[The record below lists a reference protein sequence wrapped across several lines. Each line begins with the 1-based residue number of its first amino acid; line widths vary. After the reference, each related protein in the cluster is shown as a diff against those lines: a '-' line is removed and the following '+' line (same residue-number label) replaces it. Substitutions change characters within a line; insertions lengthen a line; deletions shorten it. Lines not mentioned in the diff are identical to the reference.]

1 MASSPLAISG
11 GQPTWVPYEP
21 TKDCSQGLC
30 SMYCPQWCYFIFPP
44 PPPFDVGGPSPDD
57 SSGPVF
63 SPLVIAII
71 GVLAIAFLLVSYYT
85 FISRYC
91 GTFGSFRGRVFAS
104 NSGGGA
110 RRRGNGSGSGGGGQ
124 GQSRSQ
130 ESWNISPSTGLDET
144 LISKITLCK
153 YKRGDASVHTTD
165 CSVCLGEFRDG
176 ESLRLLPKCSHAFH
190 QQCIDK
196 WLKSHSNCPLC
207 RSNITFM
214 AVGMGMGMATATATA
229 ITSQEAED
237 RGPGESVGRDT
248 AAHEVVVVMDDME
261 IMCEEQQSL
270 AGSADGDGDEQE
282 AIGGPEGTDE
292 ADSKAEIREERP
304 PPPPPPS
311 SSDPNHDIRMSIAD
325 VLQASMEDELMAAR
339 ESGILAG
346 GAGTSRR
353 CHGENSKGGRSSRR
367 ALQDAMD
374 TAPPMKRLPPAGRS
388 CFSSKSGSG
397 RGRDSDLPM

>member
-11 GQPTWVPYEP
+11 AQPTWVPYEP

-63 SPLVIAII
+63 SPFVIAII

-91 GTFGSFRGRVFAS
+91 GTVGSFRGRVFGS
-104 NSGGGA
+104 SSGGGGG
-110 RRRGNGSGSGGGGQ
+110 RGHGGSGGGGGGGE

-130 ESWNISPSTGLDET
+130 ESWNVSPSTGLDET

-207 RSNITFM
+207 RSNITFI
-214 AVGMGMGMATATATA
+214 AVGMTGMVATP
-229 ITSQEAED
+229 EPEG
-237 RGPGESVGRDT
+237 RGPGASAPGTVRD
-248 AAHEVVVVMDDME
+248 AAREVVVAMEDLE
-261 IMCEEQQSL
+261 IMCEEQRST
-270 AGSADGDGDEQE
+270 AGSTDGGDDQEADGG
-282 AIGGPEGTDE
+282 GGPEAVDDAG
-292 ADSKAEIREERP
+292 SKAEIREECPAP
-304 PPPPPPS
+304 PI
-311 SSDPNHDIRMSIAD
+311 HDSRMSIAD
-325 VLQASMEDELMAAR
+325 VLQARMEDELMAAR
-339 ESGILAG
+339 ESGLLAA

-353 CHGENSKGGRSSRR
+353 CHGENSKEWARSSRR
-367 ALQDAMD
+367 ASQDAVGSAPA
-374 TAPPMKRLPPAGRS
+374 TAKRLPASGRS
-388 CFSSKSGSG
+388 RLGGKSSG
-397 RGRDSDLPM
+397 RGRDSDLPL

>member
-91 GTFGSFRGRVFAS
+91 GTFGSFRGRVFSS
-104 NSGGGA
+104 NSGRGA
-110 RRRGNGSGSGGGGQ
+110 RGRGNGGGGSGGQ

-207 RSNITFM
+207 RSNITFIT
-214 AVGMGMGMATATATA
+214 VGMGMAT
-229 ITSQEAED
+229 QEAEG
-237 RGPGESVGRDT
+237 RGPGEGVGRD
-248 AAHEVVVVMDDME
+248 ASHEVVVVMDDME
-261 IMCEEQQSL
+261 IMCDEQQSM
-270 AGSADGDGDEQE
+270 AGSTDGDGDDQE
-282 AIGGPEGTDE
+282 ANGGQERMDE
-292 ADSKAEIREERP
+292 ADSKAEIREECP
-304 PPPPPPS
+304 PPLKLKSGPS
-311 SSDPNHDIRMSIAD
+311 SSDPDHDIRMSIAD

-374 TAPPMKRLPPAGRS
+374 TKRLPPAGRS
-388 CFSSKSGSG
+388 CFSSKSG

>member
-11 GQPTWVPYEP
+11 AQPTWVPYEAI
-21 TKDCSQGLC
+21 KDCSQGLC

-57 SSGPVF
+57 SGPVF

-91 GTFGSFRGRVFAS
+91 RTFGSFRGIVFGS
-104 NSGGGA
+104 SSGGA
-110 RRRGNGSGSGGGGQ
+110 ARGNGGSGGGGGGGSGH

-130 ESWNISPSTGLDET
+130 ESWNVSPSTGLDEA

-153 YKRGDASVHTTD
+153 YKRGDALVHTTD

-207 RSNITFM
+207 RSNITFITVGM
-214 AVGMGMGMATATATA
+214 GMGMGMATP
-229 ITSQEAED
+229 EPD
-237 RGPGESVGRDT
+237 GRGPGEGVGRDNH
-248 AAHEVVVVMDDME
+248 AAEVVVVMDDLE
-261 IMCEEQQSL
+261 IMCEEQHSV
-270 AGSADGDGDEQE
+270 AGSSDGDDQE
-282 AIGGPEGTDE
+282 ANGGPAEGTDE
-292 ADSKAEIREERP
+292 SDSKAEIREECP
-304 PPPPPPS
+304 PPPRRGPS
-311 SSDPNHDIRMSIAD
+311 PSHPNPDSRMSIAD

-339 ESGILAG
+339 ESGVLAG

-353 CHGENSKGGRSSRR
+353 CHGENSKEWGRSSRR
-367 ALQDAMD
+367 ASQDAMD
-374 TAPPMKRLPPAGRS
+374 SVPTKRLPPAGRS
-388 CFSSKSGSG
+388 CFSSKSG
-397 RGRDSDLPM
+397 RGRDPDLPM

>member
-1 MASSPLAISG
+1 MASSPLAITG
-11 GQPTWVPYEP
+11 TQPTWVPYEP

-30 SMYCPQWCYFIFPP
+30 SMYCPHWCYFIFPP
-44 PPPFDVGGPSPDD
+44 PPPLDVGGPSPDD

-71 GVLAIAFLLVSYYT
+71 AVLAIAFLLVSYYT

-91 GTFGSFRGRVFAS
+91 GTFGSFRGRVFGS

-110 RRRGNGSGSGGGGQ
+110 RSGGGGGGSGH

-130 ESWNISPSTGLDET
+130 ESWSVSPTTGLDET

-153 YKRGDASVHTTD
+153 YKRGDAIIHTTD

-207 RSNITFM
+207 RSNITF
-214 AVGMGMGMATATATA
+214 VSVGMAT
-229 ITSQEAED
+229 QEPE
-237 RGPGESVGRDT
+237 GCGSGESGRDT
-248 AAHEVVVVMDDME
+248 SHEVVVVMDDLE
-261 IMCEEQQSL
+261 IMCEEQQNV
-270 AGSADGDGDEQE
+270 GSSTDGDDRE
-282 AIGGPEGTDE
+282 ANGGPEGMDE
-292 ADSKAEIREERP
+292 ADSKTEIREEESPSKRG
-304 PPPPPPS
+304 PS
-311 SSDPNHDIRMSIAD
+311 SSYPNRDSRVSIAD
-325 VLQASMEDELMAAR
+325 VLQATMEDELMAAR
-339 ESGILAG
+339 ESGLLAC
-346 GAGTSRR
+346 GASTSRR
-353 CHGENSKGGRSSRR
+353 CHGENSKEWGRSSRR
-367 ALQDAMD
+367 ALQEAMD
-374 TAPPMKRLPPAGRS
+374 SVQMKRLPPAGQS
-388 CFSSKSGSG
+388 CFSSKSG

>member
-11 GQPTWVPYEP
+11 TQPTWVPYEP

-91 GTFGSFRGRVFAS
+91 GTFRSFRGRVFS
-104 NSGGGA
+104 SSSGGGGGA
-110 RRRGNGSGSGGGGQ
+110 RGSGGGGGGGQ

-144 LISKITLCK
+144 LISKIALCK
-153 YKRGDASVHTTD
+153 YRRGDASSVHATD
-165 CSVCLGEFRDG
+165 CPVCLGEFRDG

-207 RSNITFM
+207 RSNITFIT
-214 AVGMGMGMATATATA
+214 VGAGQMLPTPQDAAGR
-229 ITSQEAED
+229 
-237 RGPGESVGRDT
+237 RGPGEGVGRDAAAAAAA
-248 AAHEVVVVMDDME
+248 AAHEVVVAMDDLE
-261 IMCEEQQSL
+261 IMCEEQQSM
-270 AGSADGDGDEQE
+270 AGSTDGDERE
-282 AIGGPEGTDE
+282 ASGGPEGPDE
-292 ADSKAEIREERP
+292 ADSKAEEIREERP
-304 PPPPPPS
+304 PPPPMKLWGPS
-311 SSDPNHDIRMSIAD
+311 SSEPDPISHDVRMSIAD
-325 VLQASMEDELMAAR
+325 VLHASMEDERMAAR
-339 ESGILAG
+339 DG

-353 CHGENSKGGRSSRR
+353 WCHGENSKGGRSSSRR
-367 ALQDAMD
+367 ALQDGTD
-374 TAPPMKRLPPAGRS
+374 TKRLPPAGRS
-388 CFSSKSGSG
+388 CFSSNSKSG
-397 RGRDSDLPM
+397 RGRGPDHPM